1 MSTPATATLNE
12 VMAAIAD
19 QLLAQL
25 GPAVDGVQ
33 VEPRMLFN
41 PTPPC
46 LDIYPGDPFLLQTA
60 MGVASRE
67 AMFVVRA
74 RVSTADS
81 EGGQELLL
89 DLLDPRA
96 PTSVLAALDVDRTF
110 AGAVQDSAVADGPS
124 GYILYTDAGGGGSL
138 LGCEWRVRVIL

>member
-19 QLLAQL
+19 QLRAQL
-25 GPAVDGVQ
+25 EATVDGVQ

-81 EGGQELLL
+81 EAGQELLL

-96 PTSVLAALDVDRTF
+96 PTSVLAALTEDRTF
-110 AGAVQDSAVADGPS
+110 AGAVQDSATVGTS
-124 GYILYTDAGGGGSL
+124 GYILYADPGGNQSL
-138 LGCEWRVRVIL
+138 LGCEWRVQVILP